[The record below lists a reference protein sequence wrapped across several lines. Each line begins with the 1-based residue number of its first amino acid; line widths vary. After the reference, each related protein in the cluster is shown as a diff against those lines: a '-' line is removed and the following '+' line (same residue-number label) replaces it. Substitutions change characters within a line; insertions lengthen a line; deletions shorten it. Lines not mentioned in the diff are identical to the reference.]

1 MGILDGSLVGDLFHC
16 RGCGMCW
23 KDENHHQNP
32 DARICPKCG
41 RTATVTLVPS
51 TRCAVTA
58 NKKEEGKYE

>member
-1 MGILDGSLVGDLFHC
+1 MAKLDGSLVGDLFHC

-23 KDENHHQNP
+23 KDENHHQNT

-41 RTATVTLVPS
+41 RTAV
-51 TRCAVTA
+51 AA